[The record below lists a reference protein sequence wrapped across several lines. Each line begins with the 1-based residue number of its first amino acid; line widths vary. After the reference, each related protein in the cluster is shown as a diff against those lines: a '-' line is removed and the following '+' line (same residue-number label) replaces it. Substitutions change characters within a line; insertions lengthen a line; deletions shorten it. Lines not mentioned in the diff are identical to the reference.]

1 MCIITYRLCFMSER
15 LIYKLLQS
23 KQTVFSINE
32 IALIGD
38 FKETKNLKSQLNY
51 YVKTNLLLNIRK
63 GFYAKH
69 NFSIEE
75 FACKLYTPSYLSLD
89 YVLQKKGI
97 VFQYNTEITAVS
109 YLSRN
114 INLDFSNLR
123 YRKIK
128 HEVLLNT
135 LGIIRQENGV
145 NIATAERAVLDSLYL
160 NKSGYFDNAL
170 ALDVDLM
177 KKMLAMYKSKALEKL
192 FYEIF

>member
-1 MCIITYRLCFMSER
+1 MSER
-15 LIYKLLQS
+15 LIYTLLQS

-63 GFYAKH
+63 GFYAKQ

-97 VFQYNTEITAVS
+97 IFQYNSEITAVS
-109 YLSRN
+109 YLSRK
-114 INLDFSNLR
+114 INLDFLNLK

-128 HEVLLNT
+128 YDVLLNT
-135 LGIIRQENGV
+135 YGIIRQENGV
-145 NIATAERAVLDSLYL
+145 NIATTERAVLDSLYF
-160 NKSGYFDNAL
+160 NKSGYFDNTS
-170 ALDVDLM
+170 ALDMDLM
-177 KKMLAMYKSKALEKL
+177 KKMLTIYRSKALEKL
-192 FYEIF
+192 FYEVF

>member
-1 MCIITYRLCFMSER
+1 MSER

-69 NFSIEE
+69 NFCIEE

-89 YVLQKKGI
+89 YVLQKEGI

-109 YLSRN
+109 YLSRIIN
-114 INLDFSNLR
+114 IDFSNLK

-128 HEVLLNT
+128 HGVLLNT
-135 LGIIRQENGV
+135 LGIIKQENGV

-160 NKSGYFDNAL
+160 NKSGNFYNDSV
-170 ALDVDLM
+170 LDVDLM
-177 KKMLAMYKSKALEKL
+177 KKMLAIYKSKALEKL